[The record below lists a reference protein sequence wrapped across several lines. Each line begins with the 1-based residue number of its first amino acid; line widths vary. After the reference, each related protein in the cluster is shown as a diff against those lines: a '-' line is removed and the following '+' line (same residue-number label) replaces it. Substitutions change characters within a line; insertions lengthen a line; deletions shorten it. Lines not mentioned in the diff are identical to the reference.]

1 MSVLKSKLLIPLKSI
16 RTGSEVSRVLLSS
29 TTFQTQGVQNQPLC
43 QLLYSGSQ
51 QNVKTSETF
60 LFIGIRDTISL
71 FLHSTNV
78 CFGIITRQPRM
89 VQKDIYWAYTYSHF
103 PMITF
108 LDIIAKEQRIT
119 FCSQLTCMIND
130 HNKQC
135 LLPFAL

>member
-29 TTFQTQGVQNQPLC
+29 SIQTQEVQNHPLC

-78 CFGIITRQPRM
+78 YFGIITRQPRM
-89 VQKDIYWAYTYSHF
+89 VQKDIYWAYTYSRF